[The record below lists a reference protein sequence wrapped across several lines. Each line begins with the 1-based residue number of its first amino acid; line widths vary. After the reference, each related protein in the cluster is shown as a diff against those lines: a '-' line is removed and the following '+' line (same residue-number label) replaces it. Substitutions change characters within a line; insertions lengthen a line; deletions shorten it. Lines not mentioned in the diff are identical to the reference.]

1 MTTVEKWLGE
11 ENKLGQ
17 DIWNKKY
24 KNGDETF
31 PQWVDRI
38 AGGKDYIKNMIF
50 NKEFLFAG
58 RILSNRGLHKLGR
71 KITYSNCYVI
81 APPEDNIE
89 SIFETAKKLA
99 RTYSY
104 GGGCGVDISKLR
116 PNGSSVN
123 NAAKSTTGAISF
135 MDLYNMTTDIIGQ
148 KGRRGAL
155 MISIDVNH
163 PDVEDFIKIKSD
175 LDKIKKANI
184 SIRIDENFMNAVLNK
199 KMHKVKYEV
208 EDTGEIIE
216 KELDARL
223 LFREFARQN
232 WDFAEPGVLFW
243 DRISNWNLLSED
255 DEFEYA
261 GTNPCA
267 EEPLPA
273 GGSCLLGSL
282 ILPSFIENGKF
293 SFEKFRVGVE
303 NGVRALNEV
312 LDEGLP
318 LHPLQ
323 EQRDSV
329 RDWRQ
334 IGLGML
340 GVGDLLI
347 ELKLKYGTPESLE
360 FCDEIAKTMID
371 SAIRASALL
380 AKEEGA
386 YPNYKADKILAS
398 PFLLENA
405 SPETIELVKEYGIRN
420 SQLLTIAPTGSI
432 GTMLQMSTGIEP
444 NFAFSYTRK
453 TESLHGEDKFYKVFT
468 PIAKKYIDENG
479 LQDDA
484 ELPDYYVTAQNLDPL
499 DRIRMQGVWQKR
511 IDASISSTIN
521 LINKTTVEE
530 VENIYIEAWK
540 HGLKGATI
548 YRSGCRREGIL
559 TVEPKKEKTTVAT
572 SNAVV
577 TGEVGIARGELKE
590 IAEDTIYY
598 PNALK
603 IGCGKLK
610 VMIGYSPSEKAIQD
624 LYVIRSGEGGCEK
637 NIQAVAIYMSGI
649 LRLGGNLFM
658 LERAVEGVSG
668 CTSFA
673 VARTRDKE
681 IGKGNTCPT
690 AILNVLKKFEKEMG
704 LNDSEVAAQ
713 RRREESIREEIK
725 EEKIASQK
733 STPLDL
739 DVAHCPEC
747 GEQIDIT
754 GGCYS
759 CRSCGYS
766 KCE

>member
-1 MTTVEKWLGE
+1 MTVEKWLGE
-11 ENKLGQ
+11 NNKLGQ
-17 DIWNKKY
+17 DIWSKKY
-24 KNGDETF
+24 KNGEESF
-31 PQWVDRI
+31 VQWVNRI
-38 AGGKDYIKNMIF
+38 SGGKDYIKDMIF
-50 NKEFLFAG
+50 NKEFIFAG

-116 PNGSSVN
+116 PKGSSVN

-135 MDLYNMTTDIIGQ
+135 MDLYNLTTDIIGQ

-163 PDVEDFIKIKSD
+163 PDIEDFIKIKSD

-184 SIRIDENFMNAVLNK
+184 SVRIDENFMNAVIDK
-199 KMHKVKYEV
+199 KSYTVRYEV
-208 EDTGEIIE
+208 ADTGEVIE
-216 KELDARL
+216 KELDARM

-243 DRISNWNLLSED
+243 DRISSWNLLSED
-255 DEFEYA
+255 EEFEYA

-273 GGSCLLGSL
+273 GGSCLLGSM
-282 ILPSFIENGKF
+282 ILPAFIENGVF
-293 SFEKFRVGVE
+293 NFEKFKEGVT
-303 NGVRALNEV
+303 NGVKALNEV

-318 LHPLQ
+318 LHPLE
-323 EQRDSV
+323 EQRESV

-334 IGLGML
+334 IGLGIL

-360 FCDEIAKTMID
+360 FCDKVAKTMID
-371 SAIRASALL
+371 SAIKASALL

-386 YPNYKADKILAS
+386 YPNFKLDKVLAS
-398 PFLLENA
+398 PFLHENA
-405 SPETIELVKEYGIRN
+405 IPETIELVKKYGLRN

-468 PIAKKYIDENG
+468 PIAKKYLDDNG
-479 LQDDA
+479 LEDD
-484 ELPDYYVTAQNLDPL
+484 EQLPDYYVTAQNLEPL
-499 DRIRMQGVWQKR
+499 DRIKMQGVWQKR

-530 VENIYIEAWK
+530 VENIYLEAWRN
-540 HGLKGATI
+540 GLKGATI

-559 TVEPKKEKTTVAT
+559 TVEPKKSEKTMLPV
-572 SNAVV
+572 SNAL
-577 TGEVGIARGELKE
+577 IAGSMELPRGELKE
-590 IAEDTIYY
+590 IADDTIYY
-598 PNALK
+598 PNSLK

-610 VMIGYSPSEKAIQD
+610 VMIGYSPSERAIQD

-673 VARTRDKE
+673 IARTRDKE

-690 AILNVLKKFEKEMG
+690 AILNVLKKFEQEMG
-704 LNDSEVAAQ
+704 LKDAQLAAQ
-713 RRREESIREEIK
+713 RIKEEELKEEIK
-725 EEKIASQK
+725 EVQK
-733 STPLDL
+733 NIELTVNPLE
-739 DVAHCPEC
+739 VAHCPEC

>member
-1 MTTVEKWLGE
+1 MTVEQWLGK
-11 ENKLGQ
+11 ENSLGQ

-24 KNGDETF
+24 KYDGESF
-31 PQWVDRI
+31 LEWLRRVS
-38 AGGKDYIKNMIF
+38 GGSQDLSDMIR
-50 NKEFLFAG
+50 NKEFIFAG
-58 RILSNRGLHKLGR
+58 RILSNRGLHKLGK

-116 PNGSSVN
+116 PKGSEVN
-123 NAAKSTTGAISF
+123 NAAKNTTGAVSF
-135 MDLYNMTTDIIGQ
+135 MELYNMTTDVIGQ

-155 MISIDVNH
+155 MLSIDVNH
-163 PDVEDFIKIKSD
+163 PDVEDFIKVKSD
-175 LDKIKKANI
+175 LEKIKKANI
-184 SIRIDENFMNAVLNK
+184 SVRIDEKFMEAVIAK
-199 KMHKVKYEV
+199 RKYTTTFTVIDTEEV
-208 EDTGEIIE
+208 IQKEI
-216 KELDARL
+216 DARA

-255 DEFEYA
+255 DEFEFA

-273 GGSCLLGSL
+273 GGSCLLGSI
-282 ILPSFIENGKF
+282 ILPTFEKDGEFN
-293 SFEKFRVGVE
+293 FEKFRQCVE
-303 NGVRALNEV
+303 KSVRALNDV

-323 EQRDSV
+323 EQRESV

-334 IGLGML
+334 IGLGIL

-347 ELKLKYGTPESLE
+347 KLGLKYGSQESLD
-360 FCDEIAKTMID
+360 FCDKIASIMVD
-371 SAIRASALL
+371 SALRTSALL
-380 AKEEGA
+380 AKDEGA
-386 YPNYKADKILAS
+386 YPKFKLDKVLESQFLKA
-398 PFLLENA
+398 NA
-405 SPETIELVKEYGIRN
+405 SQETIELIKIYGLRN

-432 GTMLQMSTGIEP
+432 GTMLQLSTGIEP

-453 TESLHGEDKFYKVFT
+453 TESLHGEDKFYKVFI
-468 PIAKKYIDENG
+468 PIAKEYIEKNSLKGED
-479 LQDDA
+479 
-484 ELPDYYVTAQNLDPL
+484 ELPDYFVTAQNLNPI
-499 DRIRMQGVWQKR
+499 DRIKMQGVWQNR

-559 TVEPKKEKTTVAT
+559 TIDRKEEKKEK
-572 SNAVV
+572 SL
-577 TGEVGIARGELKE
+577 ELPRGEMKP
-590 IAEDTIYY
+590 IAPDTIYY
-598 PNALK
+598 PNMLR
-603 IGCGKLK
+603 IGCGKIN
-610 VMIGYSPSEKAIQD
+610 VMIGYSPTERAIQD

-658 LERAVEGVSG
+658 LENAIEGVSG

-673 VARTRDKE
+673 VARTRGAE
-681 IGKGNTCPT
+681 VSKGSTCPS
-690 AILNVLKKFEKEMG
+690 AIMNILKKFEKEMG
-704 LNDSEVAAQ
+704 LHDVEKAV
-713 RRREESIREEIK
+713 IKKREEIAK
-725 EEKIASQK
+725 EKLEAQEKKES
-733 STPLDL
+733 PLE
-739 DVAHCPEC
+739 VAHCPEC
-747 GEQIDIT
+747 GEAIDIS

>member
-1 MTTVEKWLGE
+1 MNAEQWLGT

-24 KNGDETF
+24 KNDEETF
-31 PQWVDRI
+31 AQWLNRI
-38 AGGKDYIKNMIF
+38 SGGSQYVKDMIF
-50 NKEFLFAG
+50 NKEFIFAG
-58 RILSNRGLHKLGR
+58 RILSNRGLHKLGK

-81 APPEDNIE
+81 APPEDNLE

-116 PNGSSVN
+116 PRGSQVN
-123 NAAKSTTGAISF
+123 NAAKSTTGAVSF
-135 MDLYNMTTDIIGQ
+135 MELFNLTTDIIGQ

-155 MISIDVNH
+155 MLSIDVNH
-163 PDVEDFIKIKSD
+163 PDIEDFIKIKSD
-175 LDKIKKANI
+175 LEKIKKANI
-184 SIRIDENFMNAVLNK
+184 SVRIDENFMQAVIDQK
-199 KMHKVKYEV
+199 DYTVSFEV
-208 EDTGEIIE
+208 PDTGEIIE
-216 KELDARL
+216 KSLNARS
-223 LFREFARQN
+223 LFKEFARQN

-273 GGSCLLGSL
+273 GGSCLLGSM
-282 ILPSFIENGKF
+282 ILPTFIENDEF
-293 SFEKFRVGVE
+293 NFEKFKSSVE
-303 NGVRALNEV
+303 NAVYALNEV

-318 LHPLQ
+318 LHPLE
-323 EQRDSV
+323 EQRESV
-329 RDWRQ
+329 GNWRQ
-334 IGLGML
+334 IGLGIL

-347 ELKLKYGTPESLE
+347 HLKLKYGTKESLD
-360 FCDEIAKTMID
+360 FCDKIAKTMID
-371 SAIRASALL
+371 SAIKASALL
-380 AKEEGA
+380 AKKDGP
-386 YPNYKADKILAS
+386 YPKFKLDKVLKS
-398 PFLLENA
+398 QFLQENA
-405 SPETIELVKEYGIRN
+405 SAETIELVKQYGIRN

-444 NFAFSYTRK
+444 NFAFSYVRK
-453 TESLHGEDKFYKVFT
+453 TESLHGEDKSYKVFT
-468 PIAKKYIDENG
+468 PIAQEYLEKNN
-479 LQDDA
+479 LTDDS
-484 ELPDYYVTAQNLDPL
+484 ELPEYFVTAQNLNPF
-499 DRIRMQGVWQKR
+499 DRIKMQGIWQKR

-521 LINKTTVEE
+521 LVNKTTVEE

-540 HGLKGATI
+540 NGLKGATI

-559 TVEPKKEKTTVAT
+559 TIEPKKENTIDEISKNLKTKLP
-572 SNAVV
+572 
-577 TGEVGIARGELKE
+577 RGEMKA
-590 IAEDTIYY
+590 IADDTIYY
-598 PNALK
+598 PNALR

-610 VMIGYSPSEKAIQD
+610 VMIGYSPSERAIQD

-673 VARTRDKE
+673 VARTKFDDVS
-681 IGKGNTCPT
+681 KGSTCPT

-704 LNDSEVAAQ
+704 LHDFEIAA
-713 RRREESIREEIK
+713 IKLK
-725 EEKIASQK
+725 EEMHQDRLKELKK
-733 STPLDL
+733 SEISSTNPLEI
-739 DVAHCPEC
+739 AHCPEC

>member
-1 MTTVEKWLGE
+1 MKMTVEQWLGSD
-11 ENKLGQ
+11 NKLGQ
-17 DIWNKKY
+17 DIWEKKY
-24 KNGDETF
+24 KNLDENF
-31 PQWVDRI
+31 SQWVDRI
-38 AGGKDYIKNMIF
+38 SGGKDYIKELIY

-116 PNGSSVN
+116 PHGSKVN

-135 MDLYNMTTDIIGQ
+135 MDLYNLTTDIIGQ

-163 PDVEDFIKIKSD
+163 PDIEDFIKIKSD
-175 LDKIKKANI
+175 LNKIKKANI
-184 SIRIDENFMNAVLNK
+184 SVRIDENFMKAVINK
-199 KMHKVKYEV
+199 ESYKVSYKV
-208 EDTGEIIE
+208 QDTGESIE
-216 KELDARL
+216 KELDAKSI
-223 LFREFARQN
+223 FREFARQN

-243 DRISNWNLLSED
+243 DRISKWNLLSED

-273 GGSCLLGSL
+273 GGSCLLGSM
-282 ILPSFIENGKF
+282 ILPSFIENGEF
-293 SFEKFRVGVE
+293 NFEKFKIGVE
-303 NGVRALNEV
+303 KGVKALNEV

-318 LHPLQ
+318 LHPLE
-323 EQRDSV
+323 EQRESV

-334 IGLGML
+334 IGLGIL

-347 ELKLKYGTPESLE
+347 QLKLKYGTKESLE
-360 FCDEIAKTMID
+360 FCDKVAKTMID

-386 YPNYKADKILAS
+386 YPKFKAEAVLSS
-398 PFLLENA
+398 PFLIENA
-405 SPETIELVKEYGIRN
+405 SKETIELVKKYGIRN

-453 TESLHGEDKFYKVFT
+453 TESLHGEDKFYKVFI
-468 PIAKKYIDENG
+468 PIAKNYIKENKLNENG
-479 LQDDA
+479 
-484 ELPDYYVTAQNLDPL
+484 ELPDYFITAQNLDPF
-499 DRIRMQGVWQKR
+499 DRIKMQGVWQKR

-521 LINKTTVEE
+521 LINKVTVEE
-530 VENIYIEAWK
+530 VEKIYIEAWK
-540 HGLKGATI
+540 NGLKGATI

-559 TVEPKKEKTTVAT
+559 TIDTPKDDKNNKAEENK
-572 SNAVV
+572 
-577 TGEVGIARGELKE
+577 IPRGELKE
-590 IAEDTIYY
+590 IAKDTIYY

-610 VMIGYSPSEKAIQD
+610 VMIGYSPSERAIQD

-673 VARTRDKE
+673 IARTRDSE

-690 AILNVLKKFEKEMG
+690 AILNILKRFEKEIG
-704 LNDSEVAAQ
+704 LKDAEIAAQ
-713 RRREESIREEIK
+713 KLKEENIRELIK
-725 EEKIASQK
+725 DGKQGMTLESSSEM
-733 STPLDL
+733 
-739 DVAHCPEC
+739 AHCPEC

-759 CRSCGYS
+759 CRACGYS